1 MRKLILSI
9 VLVLL
14 AATAQAAVVRLT
26 FEWDANTE
34 SYLGGYALHRGNQ
47 TGGPYTEIADVG
59 NVTEYTQEITIAA
72 GEIAYFVLT
81 AYSTTGRESGY
92 SNEVSFFLPTDPNP
106 APAPPSFRL
115 RRWEVVSYD

>member
-1 MRKLILSI
+1 MRKLICIAIL
-9 VLVLL
+9 LL
-14 AATAQAAVVRLT
+14 AATAQAATVTLT

-72 GEIAYFVLT
+72 GE
-81 AYSTTGRESGY
+81 
-92 SNEVSFFLPTDPNP
+92 
-106 APAPPSFRL
+106 RL
-115 RRWEVVSYD
+115 KIK